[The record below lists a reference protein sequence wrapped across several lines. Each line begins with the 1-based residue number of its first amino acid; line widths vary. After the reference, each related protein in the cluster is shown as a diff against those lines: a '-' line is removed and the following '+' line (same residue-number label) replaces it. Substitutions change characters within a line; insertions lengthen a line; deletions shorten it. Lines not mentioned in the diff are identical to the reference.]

1 MATTDPTL
9 PIATASARLFAQIAA
24 VMLGVVVGAGV
35 AVALVGIF

>member
-9 PIATASARLFAQIAA
+9 PVPRDAARLFAQVAA